1 MRKLVA
7 EGFDLVDTLE
17 CGQTFS
23 WIREGRGYINSDIGQ
38 VVYIEQRGNRLH
50 YDTSEHDVDLQRM
63 LRLND
68 PILEIQEQIARDG
81 IMRESI
87 EFAPGLHVISDDFFP
102 CLVAFL
108 CSIRNNIPNIRKF
121 TQSIR
126 REFGPIYSFRGKD
139 YNGFPSPEELSRATE
154 DQLRALGLDWRA
166 NFIVRST
173 RSILE
178 EDIDANELSKS
189 SYVDAHSRLKEL
201 HGVGDKVADCVCLFS
216 LGFLEAFPIDVWIE
230 RVIQNHYGIFTTA
243 GKSYG
248 KKSEAAREYF
258 GQYAGYAQEYL
269 YYYTRT
275 GGRKPSR

>member
-1 MRKLVA
+1 MRELVI

-23 WIREGRGYINSDIGQ
+23 WIREGRGYVNSDIGQ
-38 VVYIEQRGNRLH
+38 VVYVEQRGNTLY
-50 YDTSEHDVDLQRM
+50 YDSSDHDVDLQKM
-63 LRLND
+63 FRLND
-68 PILEIQEQIARDG
+68 PLTEIQRKIARDG
-81 IMRESI
+81 IMKESI
-87 EFAPGLHVISDDFFP
+87 QFAPGLRVISDEFFP
-102 CLVAFL
+102 CLVSFL

-126 REFGPIYSFRGKD
+126 REFGPTYSYRGAV
-139 YNGFPSPEELSRATE
+139 YHGFPSPVDLSRATE
-154 DQLRALGLDWRA
+154 NQLQALGLDWRA

-173 RSILE
+173 KSILE
-178 EDIDANELSKS
+178 DNIDATELSRQG
-189 SYVDAHSRLKEL
+189 YEEAHARLKEL

-230 RVIQNHYGIFTTA
+230 RVIQKHYGIFTTA

-258 GQYAGYAQEYL
+258 GEYAGYAQEYL